1 MNQGANVI
9 GLNGQI
15 VSAASASVSVMDHG
29 LMYGMGLFETFRTY
43 QGEPFLLERHLE
55 RMQQGAA
62 ELGIVWSID
71 HDELLAEIRSLLKAN
86 QLTEAYIRLT
96 LTAGEDEMG
105 LPAGPLYESPTRI
118 VYIKELPKSPESWYT
133 HGRTLQVLRTPR
145 NTPEGPQRLKSLHY
159 MNGIL
164 GRRELSGIPGAQG
177 AEGLMLTREGYIA
190 EGIVSNLFFVKK
202 GRLHTPTLDTG
213 ILPGITRAF
222 VLELATEIGIEVE
235 EGTYTLG
242 DLQQADEIFLTGSV
256 QEIVPVRLLR
266 GLDTD
271 AAEAVIGEG
280 YPGALT
286 LKLTEQY
293 RHYTKETG
301 N

>member
-1 MNQGANVI
+1 MNTGVNVI

-15 VSAASASVSVMDHG
+15 VSAAAASVSVMDHG

-43 QGEPFLLERHLE
+43 NGEPFLLERHLQ
-55 RMQQGAA
+55 RMEQGAT
-62 ELGIVWSID
+62 ELGIAWDIEAD
-71 HDELLAEIRSLLKAN
+71 GLRAEIASLLKAN
-86 QLTEAYIRLT
+86 RLNEAYIRLT

-105 LPAGPLYESPTRI
+105 LPSGPLYESPTRI

-133 HGRTLQVLRTPR
+133 EGRTLQVLRTPR
-145 NTPEGPQRLKSLHY
+145 NTPEGAQRLKSLHY

-164 GRRELSGIPGAQG
+164 GRRELGGISGSQG

-190 EGIVSNLFFVKK
+190 EGIVSNLFFVKN

-222 VLELATEIGIEVE
+222 VLELAAKNGIKAE

-266 GLDTD
+266 GLDAD
-271 AAEAVIGEG
+271 VPESIIGEG
-280 YPGALT
+280 RPGELT
-286 LKLTEQY
+286 LKLTEHY

>member
-1 MNQGANVI
+1 MNTGVNVI
-9 GLNGQI
+9 GLNGRI
-15 VSAASASVSVMDHG
+15 VPAASASVSVMDHG

-43 QGEPFLLERHLE
+43 NGEPFLLERHLE
-55 RMQQGAA
+55 RMEQGAV
-62 ELGIVWSID
+62 ELGIVWDID
-71 HDELLAEIRSLLKAN
+71 ADKLRAEIASLLEAN
-86 QLTEAYIRLT
+86 RLNEAYIRLT

-105 LPAGPLYESPTRI
+105 LPTGPLYESPTRI
-118 VYIKELPKSPESWYT
+118 VYIKELPKSPEVWYT

-177 AEGLMLTREGYIA
+177 AEGLMLTREGHIA
-190 EGIVSNLFFVKK
+190 EGIVSNLFFVKSGK
-202 GRLHTPTLDTG
+202 LYTPTLDTG

-222 VLELATEIGIEVE
+222 VSELAAEIGIEAE
-235 EGTYTLG
+235 EGTFTLD
-242 DLQQADEIFLTGSV
+242 DLEQADEIFLTGSV

-266 GLDTD
+266 GSDG
-271 AAEAVIGEG
+271 EEVVIGEG
-280 YPGALT
+280 RPGALT
-286 LKLTEQY
+286 LQLTEQY